1 MEKYL
6 YGVIGVIVGFI
17 ICYFIHKDWDG
28 GDSVF
33 KCPDDEIM
41 VQYCVKKSD
50 VDYPNDTNIDD
61 TMKGYYQNAA
71 NNGNNVG
78 FSLDRQ
84 LILNLAAYLFPS
96 TSSAGIRVYPG
107 EDNTNKYVLIK
118 PINADGVEIANFGRI
133 IDVTNLY
140 YGLGG
145 PCPDWCNNTGRI
157 ITQ

>member
-1 MEKYL
+1 MEL
-6 YGVIGVIVGFI
+6 LGSLLVLLFVILFTKIGMEEIAFLNVR
-17 ICYFIHKDWDG
+17 
-28 GDSVF
+28 
-33 KCPDDEIM
+33 DDEIM
-41 VQYCVKKSD
+41 VQYCTEKTM
-50 VDYPNDTNIDD
+50 VDYASIADIDV

-84 LILNLAAYLFPS
+84 LILNLAAYLHPS

-118 PINADGVEIANFGRI
+118 PITADGVEIANFGRI

-140 YGLGG
+140 NRLRRSLSGLV
-145 PCPDWCNNTGRI
+145 
-157 ITQ
+157 